1 METDR
6 IASWYVSRRVD
17 APVDVVAV
25 VLDRVL
31 EDPSVR
37 EPEEGLTVGSVGVVY
52 PPFPGAPRR
61 RLRAKLSPRGRVRSL
76 LVELELVPWSH
87 RSAELGI
94 RPVRRVPRDNSA
106 AAYFEAAGVALDG
119 MRDQVHDA
127 LPARI
132 ATDARPLKR
141 AS

>member
-6 IASWYVSRRVD
+6 ITSWYVSRRVD
-17 APVDVVAV
+17 APVDVVAI

-31 EDPSVR
+31 EDPAVR
-37 EPEEGLTVGSVGVVY
+37 QPDRGLTVGPVGVVY

-61 RLRAKLSPRGRVRSL
+61 RLRARLSPRGRVRSL

-87 RSAELGI
+87 RSAELGL
-94 RPVRRVPRDNSA
+94 RPIRRVPRGNSVEAYFDA
-106 AAYFEAAGVALDG
+106 AAVALED

-132 ATDARPLKR
+132 ASDARSLER

>member
-6 IASWYVSRRVD
+6 ITSWYVSRRVD
-17 APVDVVAV
+17 APVDVVAI

-31 EDPSVR
+31 EDPAVR
-37 EPEEGLTVGSVGVVY
+37 EPDEGLTVGPVGVVY

-61 RLRAKLSPRGRVRSL
+61 RLRARLSPRGRVRSL
-76 LVELELVPWSH
+76 PVELELVPWSH
-87 RSAELGI
+87 RSAELGL
-94 RPVRRVPRDNSA
+94 RPVRRIPRGKSAEAYFDA
-106 AAYFEAAGVALDG
+106 AAVALEE

-132 ATDARPLKR
+132 ASGARSLER

>member
-6 IASWYVSRRVD
+6 ITSWYVSRRVD
-17 APVDVVAV
+17 APVDVVAA

-31 EDPSVR
+31 EDPSAR
-37 EPEEGLTVGSVGVVY
+37 KPEDGLTVGPVGVVY

-61 RLRAKLSPRGRVRSL
+61 RLRARLSPRGRVRSL

-87 RSAELGI
+87 RSAELGL
-94 RPVRRVPRDNSA
+94 RPVRRVPRGSA
-106 AAYFEAAGVALDG
+106 AHAYFEAAGIALEDI
-119 MRDQVHDA
+119 RDQVHDA

-132 ATDARPLKR
+132 ATDGGRLER

>member
-6 IASWYVSRRVD
+6 ITSWYVSRRVD
-17 APVDVVAV
+17 APVDVVAI

-31 EDPSVR
+31 EDPAVR
-37 EPEEGLTVGSVGVVY
+37 QPEEGLTVGPEAVVY

-94 RPVRRVPRDNSA
+94 RPVRRVPRGGSA
-106 AAYFEAAGVALDG
+106 AAYFEAAGVALEG

-132 ATDARPLKR
+132 ATAGGRLER